1 MDFTINNQQKQNLFF
16 WYNIIVKEKQMK
28 NKTLQRVY
36 KMLKPQTKAIIIISI
51 LSIIINIGEVIK
63 PYLIK
68 IVMDDYLSSGLW
80 QKGIISIGIIGS
92 IYIAIVLIGNIL
104 DFIVTNNLF
113 LSKLAL
119 TKVVSYMFP
128 IKSATK
134 TLFLIPLQIVTS
146 LLKSLIFL
154 ITFVLKLYANKPL
167 SVPNRI
173 NSSLIVS
180 AEVIFEKENVVKSL
194 MLVTSFCASIA

>member
-68 IVMDDYLSSGLW
+68 IVMDDYL
-80 QKGIISIGIIGS
+80 
-92 IYIAIVLIGNIL
+92 
-104 DFIVTNNLF
+104 
-113 LSKLAL
+113 
-119 TKVVSYMFP
+119 
-128 IKSATK
+128 
-134 TLFLIPLQIVTS
+134 
-146 LLKSLIFL
+146 
-154 ITFVLKLYANKPL
+154 
-167 SVPNRI
+167 
-173 NSSLIVS
+173 
-180 AEVIFEKENVVKSL
+180 
-194 MLVTSFCASIA
+194 